1 MKASRTIAAAT
12 GVLIGLG
19 AIAPAAAVPQTVAA
33 KPGNGWGVQQ
43 ARQEFRADLREARQE
58 FRADVR
64 EARQQFRMDIREM
77 RQEDRARFQ
86 EAKQA
91 LREALKTARDAFHN
105 AISAANET
113 FRATAS
119 ASRDTLL
126 AVLQDPASTAEQ
138 RDAAIAVYKDE
149 MLQARAVRHEAVMA
163 AIVDYKAA
171 RAAAREAFKDA
182 IDQG

>member
-33 KPGNGWGVQQ
+33 KPGHSWGVQQ

-58 FRADVR
+58 FRADLR
-64 EARQQFRMDIREM
+64 EARQQFRLDIREM

-91 LREALKTARDAFHN
+91 LREALKTARDAFHA

-113 FRATAS
+113 FRTTA
-119 ASRDTLL
+119 AANRDTLL
-126 AVLQDPASTAEQ
+126 AVLQDPASTVEQ
-138 RDAAIAVYKDE
+138 REAAIAVYKDE
-149 MLQARAVRHEAVMA
+149 MIQ
-163 AIVDYKAA
+163 
-171 RAAAREAFKDA
+171 AREARHDAVNGAMADYVAARKAAWEAFKNA
-182 IDQG
+182 IGKG